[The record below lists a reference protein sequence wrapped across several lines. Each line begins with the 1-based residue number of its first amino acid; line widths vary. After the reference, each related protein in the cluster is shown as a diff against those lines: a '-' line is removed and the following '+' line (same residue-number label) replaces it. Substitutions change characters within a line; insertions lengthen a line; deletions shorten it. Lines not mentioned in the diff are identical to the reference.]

1 MEKQILVGVD
11 PSERLQQLID
21 VADKVEKFNYPREL
35 SQGELEELKNELAQ
49 NHITIDNQ
57 DQVLKSQKEA
67 YNASVKP
74 LRELNKD
81 ILRKVKTGVED
92 VIENVYLLKDLEEEK
107 MGYYSKDGKLV
118 FERSLKPEEKQY
130 TISDFTNKKIS

>member
-1 MEKQILVGVD
+1 MEKQILLEVD
-11 PSERLQQLID
+11 PLERLQQLKD

-57 DQVLKSQKEA
+57 DQVLKTHKED
-67 YNASVKP
+67 YNAAVKP

-81 ILRKVKTGVED
+81 ILRKVRTGVED
-92 VIENVYLLKDLEEEK
+92 VVEDVYLLKDLEEEK

>member
-1 MEKQILVGVD
+1 MEKQILKGID
-11 PSERLQQLID
+11 PLERLQNLRD

-57 DQVLKSQKEA
+57 DQVLKSHKEA

-74 LRELNKD
+74 LKELNKD
-81 ILRKVKTGVED
+81 ILRKVRAGVED
-92 VIENVYLLKDLEEEK
+92 VVEDVYLLKDLEEEK

>member
-1 MEKQILVGVD
+1 MEKQILIGVD
-11 PSERLQQLID
+11 SSERLQQLID
-21 VADKVEKFNYPREL
+21 VAEKVEKFNYPREL

-57 DQVLKSQKEA
+57 DQVLKSHKEA

-81 ILRKVKTGVED
+81 ILRKVRTGVED
-92 VIENVYLLKDLEEEK
+92 VVEDVYLLKDLEEEK

>member
-1 MEKQILVGVD
+1 
-11 PSERLQQLID
+11 
-21 VADKVEKFNYPREL
+21 
-35 SQGELEELKNELAQ
+35 
-49 NHITIDNQ
+49 
-57 DQVLKSQKEA
+57 LKSHKEA

-74 LRELNKD
+74 LKELNKE
-81 ILRKVKTGVED
+81 ILRKVRTGVED
-92 VIENVYLLKDLEEEK
+92 VVEDVYLVKDLEEEK

>member
-1 MEKQILVGVD
+1 MEKQILIGVD
-11 PSERLQQLID
+11 PLERLQQLKD

-57 DQVLKSQKEA
+57 DQVLKTHKED

-74 LRELNKD
+74 LKELNKD
-81 ILRKVKTGVED
+81 ILRKVRAGVED
-92 VIENVYLLKDLEEEK
+92 AVEDVYLLKDLEEEK